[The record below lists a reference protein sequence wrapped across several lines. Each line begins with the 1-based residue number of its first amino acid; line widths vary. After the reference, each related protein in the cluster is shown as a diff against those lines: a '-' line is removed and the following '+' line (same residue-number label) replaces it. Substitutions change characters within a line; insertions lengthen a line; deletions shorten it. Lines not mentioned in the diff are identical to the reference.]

1 MARTSTI
8 WLAVVAAT
16 GVLWLASTP
25 GMAVADERVCTA
37 QVGDFD
43 KEPYP
48 VCSWSCL
55 WSDIPPKSVVEILS
69 RPERWA
75 DTFRTVV
82 NGEFVQGDRLLMVY
96 KVKPFG
102 NRQVTVE
109 LTVTET
115 EGVWRVAWRKATQ
128 QEPLAEG
135 LVEIEIFEGFWEV
148 SSDGNGGSK
157 VTTGTRLNPGEDVP
171 RILVR
176 KALPMQ
182 LRRLLRQLRR
192 AVG

>member
-1 MARTSTI
+1 MARTASI
-8 WLAVVAAT
+8 WLAVAAAI
-16 GVLWLASTP
+16 GMFCLASTP
-25 GMAVADERVCTA
+25 GPAVADERVCTA

-48 VCSWSCL
+48 VCSWSCQ
-55 WSDIPPKSVVEILS
+55 WSDIPPTSIVEILS
-69 RPERWA
+69 QPERWA

-82 NGEFVQGDRLLMVY
+82 DGQLLQGDRLKMVY
-96 KVKPFG
+96 LVKPFG
-102 NRQVTVE
+102 RRQVTVE
-109 LTVTET
+109 LTVSEAD
-115 EGVWRVAWRKATQ
+115 GVWRVAWRKARK

-135 LVEIEIFEGFWEV
+135 LVEIEIFEGWWEV
-148 SSDGNGGSK
+148 ESDGNGGSK

-171 RILVR
+171 RVLVR
-176 KALPMQ
+176 KALPVQ